1 MVTLFEYIKVGK
13 FLLLQIK
20 QALKIYDE
28 NERTKNLSGMLDL
41 TRQFLVLFSEGSA
54 NDETSR
60 EGLQEVLRKESF
72 KISAP

>member
-41 TRQFLVLFSEGSA
+41 TRQFLVLFSEVSA